1 MVEVHPAII
10 QDVEHRPKLTK
21 STEAEGIPVIDL
33 SILNSPDTSTDAEL
47 SSLVGEIRNA
57 CKKWGFFQVINHGVS
72 LECREKIELASR
84 KFFALPK
91 EEKMKVKR
99 NEVNFMGYYDAE
111 LTKKIRDWKEVFD
124 FTVEK
129 TAMVPLSQDPN
140 DKDLREFHNQWPQ
153 YPPGLREVC
162 EEYIQEMQ
170 KLANKLAELIS
181 LSLSLP
187 AKRLNE
193 FFEDQVVFGRINH
206 YPPCPVPHLALG
218 VGRHKD
224 AGLFTILSQDDTGG
238 LEIKRKTDGEWI
250 GVKPTPDAYIV
261 NLGDATQVYSNDEYE
276 SVEHRVVLNTERSR
290 FSIPFFVNPS
300 HSTWIQPLEEK
311 VNEKNPA
318 KYKAYNWGML
328 FTHRRK
334 HNPKTRD
341 EENLTLDHFKA

>member
-21 STEAEGIPVIDL
+21 TEAEGIPVIDI
-33 SILNSPDTSTDAEL
+33 SILNCPYTSTDAEL
-47 SSLVGEIRNA
+47 ESLVAEIRNA

-84 KFFALPK
+84 QFFGLPK
-91 EEKMKVKR
+91 EEKIKVKR
-99 NEVNFMGYYDAE
+99 NEVNFIGYYDTE

-129 TAMVPLSQDPN
+129 TAMVPLSQVPN
-140 DKDLREFHNQWPQ
+140 HKDLREFHNQWPQ

-170 KLANKLAELIS
+170 KLAYKLAEVIS
-181 LSLSLP
+181 LSLCLP

-261 NLGDATQVYSNDEYE
+261 NLGDATQVYSNGEYE

-328 FTHRRK
+328 YTHRRK
-334 HNPKTRD
+334 HDPKTCD
-341 EENLTLDHFKA
+341 EENLPVDHFKA